1 MRQAGSFAP
10 RRHRRFAL
18 SRIPGTGPGS
28 HSGIPCA
35 NARNLAKAR
44 KSVCDAGHK
53 CGFISQARATGPA
66 PGTTPIPEIRIV
78 DLLSDP
84 RGRGNGLVTT
94 PVSGAV
100 TPPGNRLRE
109 ADEARD
115 EAIQVDAFDPET
127 HRALTG

>member
-1 MRQAGSFAP
+1 M
-10 RRHRRFAL
+10 
-18 SRIPGTGPGS
+18 
-28 HSGIPCA
+28 
-35 NARNLAKAR
+35 
-44 KSVCDAGHK
+44 
-53 CGFISQARATGPA
+53 
-66 PGTTPIPEIRIV
+66 PIPEIRIV

-84 RGRGNGLVTT
+84 RGRGNGLVTN

-127 HRALTG
+127 YRALTG